1 MKLNADEERVRWQLD
16 ALHSFTVNVLANEL
30 QPSRLKLGDVLGVD
44 FVAVTVTLLDDGLAA
59 VQMLCKKE
67 ERKKKRKNQQ

>member
-1 MKLNADEERVRWQLD
+1 VKLNADEERVRWQLD